1 MVECFI
7 SLAPCYPSSC
17 SWNCREKINP
27 REFKEKPLVEIKK
40 TKSNMVKS
48 MLDKEKER

>member
-1 MVECFI
+1 MVECFM

-17 SWNCREKINP
+17 SWNGREKINP
-27 REFKEKPLVEIKK
+27 RELIKTQLKFKK

-48 MLDKEKER
+48 VVDKEKER

>member
-17 SWNCREKINP
+17 SWNNREKINP
-27 REFKEKPLVEIKK
+27 REFKEKPSWNKK

-48 MLDKEKER
+48 MVDKEKER